1 MPRLTKSD
9 IERALLS
16 GTTVPWTEAN
26 GKSAS
31 IQLST
36 ARQRR
41 LLAYLLSSTIRD
53 VKGLPQAFIDGIAAA
68 HVAAGDPAATH
79 IQQTINPSA
88 SGPWKL
94 QSLKIEG
101 FGGVNTW
108 NGKPFEL
115 ALDGESL
122 LIEGPNGSGKSSLI
136 AAVIWGLT
144 GERPRDQGDSSAHVA
159 KPVFDTNGNAAGT
172 WPPVA
177 SYPPDVASLK
187 IPPKVNVEIVF
198 SNAAGTLA
206 SARRHFDGQKVTY
219 TAHPA
224 LQIPT
229 VLLEAGILMP
239 ARMPHLRLDEGRGRL
254 TDAVQRLTGLDELI
268 ELGAFVQGLCH
279 GSRDYLSYKKAE
291 LASSQSEFYKQIERA
306 RVALAPVSV
315 VVPSFKP
322 SDTSQKDGPMAKFG
336 KSLNDKA
343 AELLATISS
352 DLAKDL
358 HLSDPRV
365 QQRIAVAL
373 DGAQQD
379 LKAGVTDLHTWKT
392 LDAVASA
399 SAHPV
404 YWTKVSASI
413 ALATANKISA
423 SQLGITKSS
432 RLK

>member
-224 LQIPT
+224 LQISNC
-229 VLLEAGILMP
+229 P
-239 ARMPHLRLDEGRGRL
+239 ARSGHSYARPH
-254 TDAVQRLTGLDELI
+254 A
-268 ELGAFVQGLCH
+268 
-279 GSRDYLSYKKAE
+279 
-291 LASSQSEFYKQIERA
+291 
-306 RVALAPVSV
+306 
-315 VVPSFKP
+315 
-322 SDTSQKDGPMAKFG
+322 
-336 KSLNDKA
+336 
-343 AELLATISS
+343 
-352 DLAKDL
+352 
-358 HLSDPRV
+358 
-365 QQRIAVAL
+365 
-373 DGAQQD
+373 
-379 LKAGVTDLHTWKT
+379 
-392 LDAVASA
+392 ASA
-399 SAHPV
+399 P
-404 YWTKVSASI
+404 
-413 ALATANKISA
+413 
-423 SQLGITKSS
+423 
-432 RLK
+432 